1 MIVPILWIKCRCIYL
16 FHLLIFL
23 ALTNM
28 PGKGPNVD
36 KKGTKSIINAMPSLC
51 WKRPLSKNLPSK
63 LKWIVIIN
71 LYRYGGSSRTASSYY
86 GGSFGG
92 SQDLIDMYGHETDS
106 VFTDEEQDLSF
117 RASTNRINYRYEEPA
132 FPLRKRILS
141 DPAIH
146 NFQNP
151 ESENNDTNSD
161 LYVNL
166 HENLS
171 LHSRQ
176 ASQQSFMRSQQ
187 SLNRSGLMQP
197 QRGDT
202 VYGSQRCVY
211 FSSCF
216 DR

>member
-51 WKRPLSKNLPSK
+51 WRRPLSKIFPSK

-146 NFQNP
+146 NFPHHP

-202 VYGSQRCVY
+202 VYGSQRYV
-211 FSSCF
+211 FLVHI
-216 DR
+216 

>member
-1 MIVPILWIKCRCIYL
+1 M
-16 FHLLIFL
+16 
-23 ALTNM
+23 
-28 PGKGPNVD
+28 
-36 KKGTKSIINAMPSLC
+36 
-51 WKRPLSKNLPSK
+51 
-63 LKWIVIIN
+63 IIN

-146 NFQNP
+146 NFPHHP

-202 VYGSQRCVY
+202 VYGSQRYV
-211 FSSCF
+211 FLV
-216 DR
+216 RNLTAR